1 MLLSTLLHN
10 AVLPTLQLTEHKA
23 KADSL
28 SANCESF
35 GMAPP
40 RFESIAG
47 TAVDIEGT
55 VSSWSLLREYT
66 AALKLLADQDWI
78 RCVTEKYRYINC
90 LHVTF
95 KTLQEASFMCASVS
109 S

>member
-1 MLLSTLLHN
+1 MIFCSTHTTVITDTTLHAHVDN
-10 AVLPTLQLTEHKA
+10 AAQCCTTDTAQLTEHKA

-40 RFESIAG
+40 RFESIAA

-78 RCVTEKYRYINC
+78 RYVTQMN
-90 LHVTF
+90 
-95 KTLQEASFMCASVS
+95 VS
-109 S
+109 ETVVY